1 MIAFYLSKDS
11 ARTPA
16 MRANTSALRHAGG
29 PLVAMLLPALRL
41 WRAAYGQR
49 SA

>member
-11 ARTPA
+11 V
-16 MRANTSALRHAGG
+16 RAPEMLQGTRDLRRAGG
-29 PLVAMLLPALRL
+29 PLVALLAPVLRV
-41 WRAAYGQR
+41 WRVAYGQR